1 MFERLILSRIREHGG
16 PAEAR
21 SSSYICELYVAV
33 SFGRTVEYMHCL
45 CLALQILI
53 SDFICEI
60 SSFVEPSRCMPLSI
74 DSSRCDLTS
83 PYSSRNPSSSSSNSS
98 W

>member
-45 CLALQILI
+45 
-53 SDFICEI
+53 
-60 SSFVEPSRCMPLSI
+60 
-74 DSSRCDLTS
+74 
-83 PYSSRNPSSSSSNSS
+83 
-98 W
+98 